1 MLKTGGILFVG
12 FPMGR
17 DMVSMSHRIYGKY
30 RLQLFL
36 HMWEPIDIVNN
47 RILYE
52 DKYLGEYN
60 NQPVLVLKKTRH
72 DHVTPDRLRKN

>member
-1 MLKTGGILFVG
+1 
-12 FPMGR
+12 MGR
-17 DMVSMSHRIYGKY
+17 DLVSTDHRIYGKY

-52 DKYLGEYN
+52 DIHLGKYG